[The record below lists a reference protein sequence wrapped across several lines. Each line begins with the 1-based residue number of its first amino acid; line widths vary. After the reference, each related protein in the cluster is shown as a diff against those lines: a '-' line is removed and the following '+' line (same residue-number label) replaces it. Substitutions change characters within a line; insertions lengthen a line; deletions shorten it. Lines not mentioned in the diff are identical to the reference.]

1 MKNNQN
7 NKFFLNWASGTGG
20 DFLIGMLHLLYPFPH
35 TSSVCVNERNMW
47 STNNTQEYRL
57 RMFECDD
64 VNQIQRSLNDM
75 NPGELFQYHQYLSQ
89 PLDIPKDILAVNLTT
104 SDIYEESFIAHLYN
118 IKARTIK
125 SVTETSIVRQSTQIP
140 GSVNVNYRTLFDNPT
155 NDIAFNIL
163 NMFGRANAFSPAVVD
178 CLKAYHQHNLK
189 CIEDQHRDDRPQPF
203 KKEIKTFQE
212 LCDHLEI

>member
-20 DFLIGMLHLLYPFPH
+20 DFLIGLLHLLYPFPGI
-35 TSSVCVNERNMW
+35 SRIEVNELNMW
-47 STNNTQEYRL
+47 GSKNDNEDRL
-57 RMFECDD
+57 RMFHCND
-64 VNQIQRSLNDM
+64 VNQIQQSLNDM
-75 NPGELFQYHQYLSQ
+75 NPGELFQYHQYLSD

-118 IKARTIK
+118 IKARTTK
-125 SVTETSIVRQSTQIP
+125 SVIETSIVRQSTQIP
-140 GSVNVNYRTLFDNPT
+140 RAANVNYRTLFDSPT

-163 NMFGRANAFSPAVVD
+163 NMFGRSDAFSPAVVD

-212 LCDHLEI
+212 LCRHLEI